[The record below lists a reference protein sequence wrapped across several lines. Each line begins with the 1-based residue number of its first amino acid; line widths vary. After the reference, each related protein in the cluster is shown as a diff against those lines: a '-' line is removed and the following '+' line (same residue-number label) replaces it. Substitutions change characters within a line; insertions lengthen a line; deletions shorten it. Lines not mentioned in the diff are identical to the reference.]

1 MIADAAIEHPYVAVI
16 NKKLRNLNKR
26 LRGITQIESLAA
38 TGQVLERSQLEALSA
53 KGQTE
58 ALIENLLSVRT
69 SMLDLGAI
77 DDASAN
83 KGEQPQ
89 QQEVASKEKEV
100 SESLEKLVIASS
112 SSSEQEPASATV
124 VIEEKNAANVEPNL
138 RMFMLCLRVGANY
151 TNATGKPLP
160 PAVAYFYSIVLGQA
174 SVSGFNEALE
184 QSLKSAGLFMWVSH
198 VSLSSSSSSSSSS
211 TTATATDS
219 SLRPASYPLVGK
231 LKLLGALFFAVQFL
245 HRS

>member
-83 KGEQPQ
+83 KGE
-89 QQEVASKEKEV
+89 
-100 SESLEKLVIASS
+100 
-112 SSSEQEPASATV
+112 
-124 VIEEKNAANVEPNL
+124 
-138 RMFMLCLRVGANY
+138 
-151 TNATGKPLP
+151 
-160 PAVAYFYSIVLGQA
+160 
-174 SVSGFNEALE
+174 
-184 QSLKSAGLFMWVSH
+184 
-198 VSLSSSSSSSSSS
+198 
-211 TTATATDS
+211 
-219 SLRPASYPLVGK
+219 
-231 LKLLGALFFAVQFL
+231 
-245 HRS
+245 